1 MKDSAAYKNSIRQ
14 KTSTRLE
21 LNWYEEKDGSTVRV
35 DASTVWLDAAYI
47 PDDPNDLTL
56 KDSIYY
62 AQVGSSYVPIVEKF
76 KATLHKENAA
86 GTVFSS
92 PKLTDALWTS
102 KYHLILTDVNG
113 DEIPFGLKG
122 WDIDTINGYLTF
134 TKGKPG
140 YEGPFHVSGYRYAG
154 RKMSD
159 AVLTSDG
166 HSKMDSEYAPKEPND
181 IVTKEYV
188 DKLVDSVSVNVEKM
202 RPPRPET
209 FEGKPIELICGK
221 MIEATDIVTMTEYE
235 NVVLPDYM
243 WTVRSPVFYNPGAGK
258 VSLLVF
264 ANGTWLEL
272 ASYDLEKKIASGL
285 AVEYDEDAY
294 ADTLSSKGFYR
305 VLQLS
310 YTNCFKNISGILKS
324 HTAPVKFKFR
334 YSYRSDIFFT
344 DEAVLCEELEQAT
357 DTLSGEEAVITP
369 DKLKYTYISGVVT
382 PTKDSS
388 FLVTGLDYT
397 SLRKFIVRKTED
409 GEARFPDV
417 NSFEMTSDDGKISV
431 KSYQGPK
438 LPYDKYSPREE
449 ITRKLSIP
457 DGFYS
462 EHLNFK
468 ACTYNIFGDVNGA
481 YESSYNYRIDAVS
494 DESNRVTSGEEI
506 NGQIIGACKK
516 FDSSASIA
524 DTNELQLLG
533 GVWQWPEKDFSIN
546 GTGKIVSGIWNDV
559 SWVRGSVDYSK
570 ASKEGE
576 RFFTLVFDA
585 ADCNSVT
592 LEMSG
597 ENLSQDPDTFEYN
610 VSSLLIKA
618 DDVTDWLDAKKAY
631 DGTGPCKDWKDG
643 CLVPSKSKEGSIYCT
658 FGPLMAKGKVYVRVG
673 MWFAQH
679 IKIDRLRL
687 AAN

>member
-1 MKDSAAYKNSIRQ
+1 MNDNAAYKNSIRQ
-14 KTSTRLE
+14 KVATRPE
-21 LNWYEEKDGSTVRV
+21 LSWYEEKDGSTVRV

-47 PDDPNDLTL
+47 PDDPSDLIL
-56 KDSIYY
+56 KDDIYY
-62 AQVGSSYVPIVEKF
+62 AQVGDAYVPVVEKF
-76 KATLHKENAA
+76 RTTLHKENAA
-86 GTVFSS
+86 GTVYSS
-92 PKLTDALWTS
+92 PKLKDALWTT
-102 KYHLILTDVNG
+102 KYHLTLTDVND
-113 DEIPFGLKG
+113 DEVPFGLKG
-122 WDIDTINGYLTF
+122 WTIDTINGYLTF
-134 TKGKPG
+134 TKGKPN
-140 YEGPFHVSGYRYAG
+140 YEAPFHVSGYRYAG

-166 HSKMDSEYAPKEPND
+166 HNKMDSEYTPKEAND

-188 DKLVDSVSVNVEKM
+188 DKLVESVSSNVEKM
-202 RPPRPET
+202 RPPQPET
-209 FEGKPIELICGK
+209 FEEKPIELICDK
-221 MIEATDIVTMTEYE
+221 MFKATDIVTMTEYD

-243 WTVRSPVFYNPGAGK
+243 WTIKTPVFYNPEIGK

-264 ANGTWLEL
+264 ANGTWMEL
-272 ASYDLEKKIASGL
+272 ASYDLEKKIASEL
-285 AVEYDEDAY
+285 VVEYDEDAY

-305 VLQLS
+305 VLRLS

-334 YSYRSDIFFT
+334 YSYHSEIFFT
-344 DEAVLCEELEQAT
+344 DETVLCEELEQAE
-357 DTLSGEEAVITP
+357 DTLNGEEAIIVP

-382 PTKDSS
+382 PTKDST
-388 FLVTGLDYT
+388 FLVSGLDYT
-397 SLRKFIVRKTED
+397 TLRKFIIKKTEN
-409 GEARFPDV
+409 EWPDV
-417 NSFEMTSDDGKISV
+417 SSLEIISDDS
-431 KSYQGPK
+431 KSSIRYNQGPM

-449 ITRKLSIP
+449 IDKQLTIP
-457 DGFYS
+457 ADFYS
-462 EHLNFK
+462 EHLNIK
-468 ACTYNIFGDVNGA
+468 ACTYNIFSDINGT

-494 DESNRVTSGEEI
+494 DESNRVTSGEEM

-576 RFFTLVFDA
+576 RFFTLAFDA
-585 ADCNSVT
+585 PNCNSVT
-592 LEMSG
+592 LEMEG

-618 DDVTDWLDAKKAY
+618 DGVTDWLDAKKAY
-631 DGTGPCKDWKDG
+631 DGVGPCKDWKDG

-658 FGPLMAKGKVYVRVG
+658 FGPLMAKEKVYVRVG
-673 MWFAQH
+673 VRYAQQ
-679 IKIDRLRL
+679 IKISKIKLV
-687 AAN
+687 ANY